1 MLPSFGPRR
10 SLTVQNW
17 FNACGWLAISIFV
30 IALCASPASAAR
42 RYVRDEI
49 RINMRAGPGN
59 QYKIL
64 KVLTSG
70 ESVDQVGGVEGWHN
84 IALSTVQQGW
94 VPRGYLVAE
103 APASVAVPRLQAE
116 LDKAGATIAELE
128 QKLATQAESIKEV
141 ETLRS
146 ENQRLETDF
155 ITLSNSSWAR
165 AIGTGGLI
173 AFIGIIVGAAWPRG
187 GKSRRLKL

>member
-1 MLPSFGPRR
+1 MGVVAP
-10 SLTVQNW
+10 
-17 FNACGWLAISIFV
+17 A
-30 IALCASPASAAR
+30 ASVEAAR

-70 ESVDQVGGVEGWHN
+70 DMVDQVGGVEGWHN
-84 IALSTVQQGW
+84 VSLADGEQGW
-94 VPRGYLVAE
+94 VPGGYLVAE
-103 APASVAVPRLQAE
+103 PPASVAVPRLQAD
-116 LDKAGATIAELE
+116 LDKANAKIGELE
-128 QKLATQAESIKEV
+128 QKLETQAEAIKEV
-141 ETLRS
+141 EDLRS
-146 ENQRLETDF
+146 ENQKLETDF

-173 AFIGIIVGAAWPRG
+173 AFIGIVVGAAWPRG

>member
-1 MLPSFGPRR
+1 MAIMLPPMRYTLRG
-10 SLTVQNW
+10 
-17 FNACGWLAISIFV
+17 CGWLAV
-30 IALCASPASAAR
+30 ALCALALLAAPASAAR

-70 ESVDQVGGVEGWHN
+70 ESVDQLGGVEGWHN
-84 IALSTVQQGW
+84 IALTGGQQGW

-116 LDKAGATIAELE
+116 LDKANAKMAELE

-141 ETLRS
+141 EDLRS

-173 AFIGIIVGAAWPRG
+173 AFIGIVVGAAWPRG

>member
-1 MLPSFGPRR
+1 MPAALGTRR
-10 SLTVQNW
+10 LCS
-17 FNACGWLAISIFV
+17 GLAIALLLGA
-30 IALCASPASAAR
+30 IALPVQAAR

-59 QYKIL
+59 QSKIL

-70 ESVDQVGGVEGWHN
+70 EAVNRLGEVEGWVN
-84 IALSTVQQGW
+84 VSLNGGEQGW
-94 VPRGYLVAE
+94 VPGGYLVPE
-103 APASVAVPRLQAE
+103 APASVAVPRMQAE
-116 LDKAGATIAELE
+116 IEKANAQIGELE
-128 QKLATQAESIKEV
+128 ARLAEQAKSIEEV

-146 ENQRLETDF
+146 ENQRLESEN

-173 AFIGIIVGAAWPRG
+173 AFIGILVGAAWPRG

>member
-1 MLPSFGPRR
+1 MLASAGNTTRRAPRGAAGA
-10 SLTVQNW
+10 L
-17 FNACGWLAISIFV
+17 ACFVVGLCVLALFS
-30 IALCASPASAAR
+30 SPALGAR

-70 ESVDQVGGVEGWHN
+70 EVVNQLGGVEGWTN
-84 IALSTVQQGW
+84 ISLASGEQGW
-94 VPRGYLVAE
+94 VPGGYLVE
-103 APASVAVPRLQAE
+103 LAPASVAVPRLQAD
-116 LDKAGATIAELE
+116 LNKANEKIGELE
-128 QKLATQAESIKEV
+128 QKLAKQAESIKEV
-141 ETLRS
+141 EDLRS

-155 ITLSNSSWAR
+155 ITLSNSSWAH

-173 AFIGIIVGAAWPRG
+173 AFIGIVVGAAWPRG